1 MNSSNL
7 ASRARPEFMT
17 LKMSIQQENTET
29 KDVPGACL
37 YDLLKME
44 TSKWSHYSRKWKNS
58 SSGPRGR
65 LEGLLSETGNR
76 TCADCGT
83 PDPKWVSLTTGAF
96 ICIKC
101 SGVHRSLGVHIS
113 QVFSVK
119 LDEWTHEQVDV
130 LTEMGGNT
138 ALNLKYEAHIPESYR
153 KPNPDSST
161 QERAD
166 FIRRKYELQQF
177 LHCDLPPPC
186 PPPPVLPAD
195 KKHHHDKH
203 TTGNRG
209 CIHDLGHA
217 FGNNWKRSEQKAPKK
232 INLTAG
238 MVEFVGLVKVNI
250 IRGTNLVVRDMVS
263 SDPYVVLSLGN
274 QSMKTKVIKNNINPV
289 WNECLMLSIPEN
301 IPPLKFLVYD
311 KDTFST
317 DDFMGDAE
325 IDIEPLLS
333 AARATES
340 SSKGDGSAITF
351 QPGRVKQVVCI
362 TLQNVE
368 HGALEIE
375 LECVPLSQ

>member
-1 MNSSNL
+1 
-7 ASRARPEFMT
+7 
-17 LKMSIQQENTET
+17 MSIHEDNKKET
-29 KDVPGACL
+29 KEVPGACL

-44 TSKWSHYSRKWKNS
+44 TSSKWGHYSKKWKNS
-58 SSGPRGR
+58 ALGARAR
-65 LEGLLSETGNR
+65 LESLLSEAGNR
-76 TCADCGT
+76 TCADCGS

-119 LDEWTHEQVDV
+119 LDEWTHEQVDTI
-130 LTEMGGNT
+130 TEMGGNSVV
-138 ALNLKYEAHIPESYR
+138 NLKFEAQIPDNYK
-153 KPNPDSST
+153 KPNPDST
-161 QERAD
+161 AQERTD

-177 LHCDLPPPC
+177 LNSGLPPPC
-186 PPPPVLPAD
+186 PFPSSSTSYQNSALPTD
-195 KKHHHDKH
+195 KKHQHEKR
-203 TTGNRG
+203 TSGNR
-209 CIHDLGHA
+209 
-217 FGNNWKRSEQKAPKK
+217 NNRKRSEKTSK
-232 INLTAG
+232 ITNSTAG
-238 MVEFVGLVKVNI
+238 MVEFVGLIKVNI

-274 QSMKTKVIKNNINPV
+274 QSMKTRVIKNNINPI
-289 WNECLMLSIPEN
+289 WNECLMLSIPED
-301 IPPLKFLVYD
+301 IPPLKLHVYD

-340 SSKGDGSAITF
+340 SSTGDGGAVTF

-362 TLQNVE
+362 CLQNVE
-368 HGALEIE
+368 RGALEIE
-375 LECVPLSQ
+375 LECMPLTQ